1 MPIQVITLKGERY
14 YRYGD
19 SGKPYKNRADAERQ
33 AAAIHAAGYREPA
46 AKQTTQQKKL

>member
-33 AAAIHAAGYREPA
+33 AAAIHAAGYKEPM
-46 AKQTTQQKKL
+46 AKQTTQQKNK